1 MEKIDLLYILGKGSR
16 WHDNELR
23 FSIRSAVKFFNFNKI
38 FIVGELPKWLTGVVH
53 VPVPDNNKNKLLN
66 ARDKYL
72 ASTNIKELSD
82 NFILM
87 NDDFFFLKQT
97 DEIPNY
103 TRGKMSDQILQHQ
116 TMAGYYFKSLC
127 DTKNRLIGMGVD
139 EPIDFEVHAPIIFN
153 KEKLKTVIA
162 MVGTE
167 KPYLLR
173 SCYGNLI
180 NLEPTEVL
188 DYKAGNVVNFLA
200 QLKRDE
206 NFLSIADGLIVD
218 DDFRNWIIGKY
229 PKPTK
234 YENDGGAGI
243 KALPGRPMKCLN
255 YTATKQFEYQSK
267 LYHQGDIIPSVDME
281 KIKSIPKLRANWELK

>member
-38 FIVGELPKWLTGVVH
+38 FIVGELPEWLTGVVH

-116 TMAGYYFKSLC
+116 TMSGYYFKSLC
-127 DTKNRLIGMGVD
+127 DTRNRLLGMGID

-162 MVGTE
+162 MMGTD

-173 SCYGNLI
+173 SSYGNLE
-180 NLEPTEVL
+180 NLDPKEVL
-188 DYKAGNVVNFLA
+188 DYKIGNIVNLFA

-206 NFLSIADGLIVD
+206 NFLSISDALIVD
-218 DDFRNWIIGKY
+218 DDFRKWLMSRY
-229 PKPTK
+229 PKPSK
-234 YENDGGAGI
+234 YELDNGAGVR
-243 KALPGRPMKCLN
+243 ALPGRPMACLR
-255 YTATKQFEYQSK
+255 YTATKQFEYQGK
-267 LYHQGDIIPSVDME
+267 LYNPGDLISKSDIE
-281 KIKSIPKLRANWELK
+281 KIKNIPKMRANWELK